1 MATRHAVE
9 CPDGAEI
16 AVRPRSIYGHDTQKG
31 PSSSVPLATS
41 SGPHPSQASLAT
53 PGIHDPGDF
62 SAIATEK
69 SPGSWNAAPVI
80 EVIRP
85 GPLATVQ
92 DLGRPAFGHLGV
104 PRSGRRAPG
113 AARPR
118 DDWLA
123 AGAIDLLCGA
133 DYLVTPASDRTGLR
147 LDGPALPR
155 AITRELASEGM
166 FTGALQIPPT
176 AGRSCCSPTTPSPA
190 AIR

>member
-1 MATRHAVE
+1 M
-9 CPDGAEI
+9 
-16 AVRPRSIYGHDTQKG
+16 
-31 PSSSVPLATS
+31 LA
-41 SGPHPSQASLAT
+41 G
-53 PGIHDPGDF
+53 
-62 SAIATEK
+62 
-69 SPGSWNAAPVI
+69 
-80 EVIRP
+80 
-85 GPLATVQ
+85 
-92 DLGRPAFGHLGV
+92 
-104 PRSGRRAPG
+104 
-113 AARPR
+113 PR